1 MARDHYGRVLRIPPL
16 EARLLS
22 VSPLPASSPPVSF
35 RKLRLIA
42 VLSVSQLIGWGTTF
56 DMPSVL
62 GRAMERDLAMPFE
75 TIFGGLTAM
84 MIVMALASPR
94 VGRLLVRSGAARVLA
109 MGSVLMAAGLLALS
123 MSQGPVSYF
132 AAWLIIGCGGAFA
145 LTVSANTAVVERQGA
160 TAKRTVGTLMIFT
173 GLSSAIFWPI
183 LSYAEAAI
191 GWRAALQMAAAA
203 HLILLVPLH
212 VYGLPARGEGA
223 VTDAGA
229 PVPTCPIP
237 PLNPHD
243 KLRAFLLI
251 ASASS
256 LNSLTSFGI
265 SASLI
270 ELLKLAGAAPGL
282 ALTLA
287 SLRGVIGISARLADL
302 LAGERT
308 SPVASGLAASLA
320 MFGAFLLLAAFPASS
335 FVVPLLF
342 VLLYGAGSGVAA
354 VARALLPLAFFTRTD
369 FALMSSRVALPQNI
383 ASALSPVIFA
393 AAMENFGLKG
403 VIALALTLTF
413 LTCASMGGLM
423 LLKARAAA

>member
-1 MARDHYGRVLRIPPL
+1 M
-16 EARLLS
+16 S
-22 VSPLPASSPPVSF
+22 VAPLPASPLPVSLT
-35 RKLRLIA
+35 KLRLIA
-42 VLSVSQLIGWGTTF
+42 VLSVSQLVGWGTTF

-75 TIFGGLTAM
+75 TIFGGLTM
-84 MIVMALASPR
+84 MMVVMALASPKA
-94 VGRLLVRSGAARVLA
+94 GHLLVRLGAARVLA

-123 MSQGPVSYF
+123 LSQGPVSYF
-132 AAWLIIGCGGAFA
+132 AAWLVIGLGGTCA
-145 LTVSANTAVVERQGA
+145 LTVSANTAVVERQGVA
-160 TAKRTVGTLMIFT
+160 AKRTVGTLMIFT

-183 LSYAEAAI
+183 LNYAEAAI
-191 GWRAALQMAAAA
+191 GWRAALQIAATA
-203 HLILLVPLH
+203 HVALLLPLH
-212 VYGLPARGEGA
+212 MFGLPARVECADGE
-223 VTDAGA
+223 AGA
-229 PVPTCPIP
+229 PPATSTLPT
-237 PLNPHD
+237 LD
-243 KLRAFLLI
+243 ARDRLRAFLLI

-335 FVVPLLF
+335 FVVPLIF

-354 VARALLPLAFFTRTD
+354 VARALLPLAFFTRAD

-383 ASALSPVIFA
+383 ASALSPVLFA
-393 AAMENFGLKG
+393 AMMENFGLTG

-413 LTCASMGGLM
+413 LTCASMTGLM
-423 LLKARAAA
+423 LLKARAAISGPS

>member
-1 MARDHYGRVLRIPPL
+1 MFTGRSQYGGTLRSTGSV
-16 EARLLS
+16 LS
-22 VSPLPASSPPVSF
+22 VSPLPASPFAVSLT
-35 RKLRLIA
+35 KLRLIA

-62 GRAMERDLAMPFE
+62 GRAMERDLGMPFE

-84 MIVMALASPR
+84 MIVMALASPK
-94 VGRLLVRSGAARVLA
+94 VGPLLVRLSAARVLA

-123 MSQGPVSYF
+123 LSQGPVSYF
-132 AAWLIIGCGGAFA
+132 AAWLVIGLGGACA
-145 LTVSANTAVVERQGA
+145 LTVSANTAVIEREGA
-160 TAKRTVGTLMIFT
+160 AAKRTVGTLMIFT

-183 LSYAEAAI
+183 LSYAEAVI
-191 GWRAALQMAAAA
+191 GWRAALQVAATA
-203 HLILLVPLH
+203 HLILLMPLH
-212 VYGLPARGEGA
+212 MIGLPARVES
-223 VTDAGA
+223 TDVEVNAA
-229 PVPTCPIP
+229 RETSSLPVLTARE
-237 PLNPHD
+237 
-243 KLRAFLLI
+243 KLHAFLLI

-270 ELLKLAGAAPGL
+270 ELLKLAGAAPAL

-335 FVVPLLF
+335 FAVPLIF

-354 VARALLPLAFFTRTD
+354 VARALLPLAFFTRAD

-413 LTCASMGGLM
+413 LTCASMTGLM
-423 LLKARAAA
+423 LLKARVRA

>member
-1 MARDHYGRVLRIPPL
+1 M
-16 EARLLS
+16 S
-22 VSPLPASSPPVSF
+22 VSYPPASLS
-35 RKLRLIA
+35 KLRLIA

-94 VGRLLVRSGAARVLA
+94 AGRLLVRFGATRVMA
-109 MGSVLMAAGLLALS
+109 MGSVLMAAGLTGLS
-123 MSQGPVSYF
+123 LSQGPVSYF
-132 AAWLIIGCGGAFA
+132 AAWLMIGLGGTFA
-145 LTVSANTAVVERQGA
+145 LTVSSNTAVVEREGA
-160 TAKRTVGTLMIFT
+160 GAKRTIGTLMIFT
-173 GLSSAIFWPI
+173 GLSSALFWPI
-183 LSYAEAAI
+183 LSFAEAVI
-191 GWRAALQMAAAA
+191 GWRATLQIAAAA
-203 HLILLVPLH
+203 HLILLLPLH
-212 VYGLPARGEGA
+212 SFGLPARG
-223 VTDAGA
+223 DAA
-229 PVPTCPIP
+229 ALTATAQAAAKPLPVLSPR
-237 PLNPHD
+237 D
-243 KLRAFLLI
+243 RLRAFLLI

-302 LAGERT
+302 VAGERT
-308 SPVASGLAASLA
+308 SPVASGLAASVA
-320 MFGAFLLLAAFPASS
+320 MFGGFVLLAALPASS

-369 FALMSSRVALPQNI
+369 FATMSSNIALPQNI

-393 AAMENFGLKG
+393 AAMENFGLRG
-403 VIALALTLTF
+403 VIALALVLTF
-413 LTCASMGGLM
+413 LTCTSMIGLWV
-423 LLKARAAA
+423 LKARAGDVA

>member
-1 MARDHYGRVLRIPPL
+1 MFTENDQYDGALR
-16 EARLLS
+16 ATGSVLS
-22 VSPLPASSPPVSF
+22 VSPLPALPQTASPS
-35 RKLRLIA
+35 KLRLIA

-62 GRAMERDLAMPFE
+62 GRAMERDLGMPFE

-84 MIVMALASPR
+84 MVVMALASPK
-94 VGRLLVRSGAARVLA
+94 VGRLLVLFSAARVLA
-109 MGSVLMAAGLLALS
+109 MGSILMAAGLLALS
-123 MSQGPVSYF
+123 LSQGPVSYF
-132 AAWLIIGCGGAFA
+132 AAWLVIGLGGTCA
-145 LTVSANTAVVERQGA
+145 LTVSANTAVVEREGA
-160 TAKRTVGTLMIFT
+160 AAKRTVGTLMIFT

-183 LSYAEAAI
+183 LNGAEATI
-191 GWRAALQMAAAA
+191 GWRAALQVAATA

-212 VYGLPARGEGA
+212 LFGLPARVESAGVEG
-223 VTDAGA
+223 GA
-229 PVPTCPIP
+229 SPEASPLPV
-237 PLNPHD
+237 LAARDRLH
-243 KLRAFLLI
+243 AFLLI

-308 SPVASGLAASLA
+308 SPVASGLGASLA
-320 MFGAFLLLAAFPASS
+320 MCGAFLLLAAFPASS
-335 FVVPLLF
+335 FAVPLIF

-354 VARALLPLAFFTRTD
+354 VARALLPLAFFTRAD

-413 LTCASMGGLM
+413 LTCASMTGLM
-423 LLKARAAA
+423 LLKARASA